1 MSSNTKIWL
10 DENTENTGY
19 NFVNFVFCLCFHS
32 DYCDW
37 LDQLPKKE
45 RKAPG

>member
-19 NFVNFVFCLCFHS
+19 NFVFCLFFHS